1 MVRYS
6 GYSGDGTVFLKL
18 AEQDA
23 DTSWWRGDSQEG
35 RRMSASKK
43 ETSRKKKSAEE
54 EADKVIRDIK
64 PRLMEMI
71 ERNDPAVE
79 NLKLSDIEGNS
90 AAVGDLLSKLLI
102 QRALDKQ
109 PCATE
114 IEIEEARRE
123 ALREADPNLRGDLKP
138 EELRMTRM
146 KGREVRLKT
155 VRGEVRC
162 SREYL
167 HFPELKL
174 GLFPPRSASGDT

>member
-1 MVRYS
+1 
-6 GYSGDGTVFLKL
+6 
-18 AEQDA
+18 
-23 DTSWWRGDSQEG
+23 
-35 RRMSASKK
+35 MSASKK
-43 ETSRKKKSAEE
+43 ETSREKKSAEE
-54 EADKVIRDIK
+54 EADEVIRDIK

-90 AAVGDLLSKLLI
+90 AAVGDLLAKLLI

-123 ALREADPNLRGDLKP
+123 ALKEADPDPNLRGDLKP

-146 KGREVRLKT
+146 KGKRCRLKT
-155 VRGEVRC
+155 VRGEVGY

-167 HFPELKL
+167 HFPDLKV
-174 GLFPPRSASGDT
+174 GLFPPR